1 MKPWRLKLLGII
13 ALLAAI
19 IGAFVLFS
27 LPHQRALKLLA
38 QTRQTL
44 RQQGFKTDLSDFDFS
59 TSPELRQREVA
70 LTALGRFRASGPFP
84 NYPDLMEAIG
94 NDSAIVAWNRDLL
107 KIQGAIWPSG
117 GDEMAWG
124 DFGGQFNEY
133 QGALDAACAAALSG
147 PIRFNLTASRGPNIL
162 LPHLATLK
170 NLTLMLT
177 SRTML
182 ALHDGNKDAAWTNLM
197 ASTRLVTAWEIEPI
211 EISHLVRF
219 ADTKMVFNSTWQ
231 ALQADSWPDEQ
242 LARLQAEWES
252 VNFITNLP
260 ETAAFKR
267 ASTAATCEFGRNQSL
282 TSRPSFGSFLY
293 QALKSPRSF
302 WPELQYRWSG
312 DAYLR
317 TGSYIDET
325 DLLLFYR
332 DRELELRKAIQSP
345 TWAQMRQLAGITND
359 VPFQSRLQS
368 KYPLRFISFS
378 PMQNVGAMLQR
389 EGVTFARRAAEA
401 EAERRVLTAA
411 LALERYRGK
420 HGSYPRSLVALAP
433 EFLKAAPVDFI
444 DGQPLRYR
452 LKDNG
457 HFLLYSIGLDCVDD
471 GGTIPSRHRPVPAEF
486 VPDTPGAA
494 PKGDIVWPLPA
505 LTAAVDARRQEQLA
519 ESQNRNDQIEMEE
532 AVHEWARTA
541 RHQGG
546 VEKLL
551 SAPAP
556 NNWPDPTFNGRPL
569 SEALRDSNATGTNRL
584 TLSEMLT
591 LRQITN
597 GDEPETIT
605 FEAPISYNVIT
616 NLGGLSLF
624 IDLNDDDAFHEGF
637 DVQEVECERATNGNC
652 LLVWSTLYESPGK
665 HALQAALSL
674 KDPTLRDQIFTGP
687 PLAFTI
693 TNLCQFS
700 LSSAHFDPQLGAAF
714 LGRLPETNASYVV
727 ELTTTNGTL
736 LKTITGSTS
745 NSILNVRWNLV
756 DDHGQRCT
764 NDSFNSVFHITL
776 PDSGRSQT
784 LRGP

>member
-19 IGAFVLFS
+19 IGACFLFS
-27 LPHQRALKLLA
+27 LPHHRALKLLA

-44 RQQGFKTDLSDFDFS
+44 RQQGFKTDLSDFDLS
-59 TSPELRQREVA
+59 TSPELRSREAALVA
-70 LTALGRFRASGPFP
+70 LGQIRRSSPPP
-84 NYPDLMEAIG
+84 NYPDLMETIG

-107 KIQGAIWPSG
+107 KIQGTVWPG
-117 GDEMAWG
+117 GADEMAWG

-133 QGALDAACAAALSG
+133 QGTLDAACAAALSG

-182 ALHDGNKDAAWTNLM
+182 ALHDGDKEAAWTNLM
-197 ASTRLVTAWEIEPI
+197 ANTRLVTAWEIEPI

-219 ADTKMVFNSTWQ
+219 AETKIVFNSTWQ
-231 ALQADSWPDEQ
+231 ALQVGGWRDEQ

-252 VNFITNLP
+252 INFITNLP

-267 ASTAATCEFGRNQSL
+267 ASTAATCDFNRNQSL

-293 QALKSPRSF
+293 QAIKSPRSF

-325 DLLLFYR
+325 DLLLFFR

-345 TWAQMRQLAGITND
+345 TWAQMRQLAGITNY
-359 VPFQSRLQS
+359 VPFQSKSQTNF
-368 KYPLRFISFS
+368 PLRFISLL
-378 PMQNVGAMLQR
+378 PMQNIGVMLQR
-389 EGVTFARRAAEA
+389 EGVTFVGRAAEA
-401 EAERRVLTAA
+401 EAERRVLVTA
-411 LALERYRGK
+411 LALERYRRK
-420 HGSYPRSLVALAP
+420 DGSYPRSLSALVP
-433 EFLKAAPVDFI
+433 DFLKSTPVDFI

-452 LKDNG
+452 LKDDG

-486 VPDTPGAA
+486 VPDTPGASL
-494 PKGDIVWPLPA
+494 KGDIVWPLPA
-505 LTAAVDARRQEQLA
+505 STATVNTRRQEQLA

-532 AVHEWARTA
+532 AVHEWARTV

-546 VEKLL
+546 AEKLL
-551 SAPAP
+551 SAPTP
-556 NNWPDPTFNGRPL
+556 QNWPDPPFNGRPL
-569 SEALRDSNATGTNRL
+569 SDALRDTNVTGANRL
-584 TLSEMLT
+584 TLGEMLT

-605 FEAPISYNVIT
+605 FEAPISYQVIT
-616 NLGGLSLF
+616 NLGELNLF
-624 IDLNDDDAFHEGF
+624 IDLSDDDAFHEGF
-637 DVQEVECERATNGNC
+637 NVQQVECDRATNGNC

-674 KDPTLRDQIFTGP
+674 KEPTLRDQIFTGP
-687 PLAFTI
+687 PLPFTI

-700 LSSAHFDPQLGAAF
+700 LTSAHFDPQLGAAF
-714 LGRLPETNASYVV
+714 LGRLPETNANYIIK
-727 ELTTTNGTL
+727 LTTTNGTP
-736 LKTITGSTS
+736 LKTISGSTS
-745 NSILNVRWNLV
+745 NGILSARWNLV
-756 DDHGQRCT
+756 DDHGRRCT

-776 PDSGRSQT
+776 PDSGRSQI